1 MRAVLAIL
9 GAMTTQGPVSQW
21 VSDHRKHHAFSDV
34 EGDPHSPHVGFGAG
48 VLGAVRGLWHSH
60 VGWLF
65 STKGLV
71 VRTRFGRDLTADR
84 LLRVI
89 DRMYFVW
96 VALGF
101 AIPYAIGYSIDG
113 VSGGVQAMVWGGLI
127 RIALFQHV
135 TWSVNSICHMFGRR
149 TTRRATRAATTGCSR
164 CRRSARHG
172 TTTTTPSRPP
182 PCTASTTSS
191 STSRAS

>member
-1 MRAVLAIL
+1 M
-9 GAMTTQGPVSQW
+9 
-21 VSDHRKHHAFSDV
+21 
-34 EGDPHSPHVGFGAG
+34 
-48 VLGAVRGLWHSH
+48 LGAVRGLWHSH

-71 VRTRFGRDLTADR
+71 VRTRFGRDLTGDT

-101 AIPYAIGYSIDG
+101 AIPYAIGYAIDG

-149 TTRRATRAATTGCSR
+149 DVRDARREPQQLAARAALA
-164 CRRSARHG
+164 RRGVAQQPPRLPVVGRAR
-172 TTTTTPSRPP
+172 PR
-182 PCTASTTSS
+182 TSGS
-191 STSRAS
+191 STSRAT